1 MERLDVPRAGVESR
15 TIPFMVTTGQRAAWF
30 RRPLVLATAMLAAW
44 LALGTAWYGLVEGFP
59 ALDALYQ
66 AVTTL
71 TTVGFEEIRP
81 LDSSGRIF
89 TIVFILLGIGLLFY
103 VAGAMVDQFLMGSLA
118 ELLNRPRNREGGGAV
133 HGHFIIC
140 GFGRAGEAVAEELA
154 AHRELIV
161 VIDPDERRQAVA
173 LQHGYRTVPRT
184 VLGDAAR
191 DATQREAAVERAKT
205 LIAVTESDAVN
216 TLITL
221 TARSLNPEIF
231 VAAGVRDDSTEA
243 HLKQAGANRVFS
255 LHRIAGRRIALAALQ
270 PMPVDFVD
278 TEPVSGREYVQLLG
292 ELIVRDEG
300 SALAGSTIGEAFAGL
315 EATPVLAIER
325 VNGELIKSPDA
336 SAAIQAGDRLLLYGD
351 ESEIEEIRATP
362 RSRRLGVS
370 PASG

>member
-1 MERLDVPRAGVESR
+1 
-15 TIPFMVTTGQRAAWF
+15 
-30 RRPLVLATAMLAAW
+30 
-44 LALGTAWYGLVEGFP
+44 
-59 ALDALYQ
+59 
-66 AVTTL
+66 
-71 TTVGFEEIRP
+71 
-81 LDSSGRIF
+81 
-89 TIVFILLGIGLLFY
+89 
-103 VAGAMVDQFLMGSLA
+103 
-118 ELLNRPRNREGGGAV
+118 V

-140 GFGRAGEAVAEELA
+140 GFGRVGEAVAEELA
-154 AHRELIV
+154 GHRELIV

-173 LQHGYRTVPRT
+173 LQHGYRT

-231 VAAGVRDDSTEA
+231 VAAGVRDDSAEA

-270 PMPVDFVD
+270 PMLVDFVD